1 MDHLN
6 GQRARQR
13 LRDPFLH
20 SLDRDPIQAV
30 PIGARL
36 VDAFLAGGDLGLEYH
51 ARAQGLPPDRR
62 IVPARVEDAD
72 RRHAKCSRNV
82 HWPCGQGYD
91 CLTLGDHRHQLPD
104 RYHPHQAPHSNRPL
118 RDSRVSPEPVPLCR
132 ATRQY
137 NLEPLSDKS
146 QHEVPEMDRLPE
158 PTGESAGVNHHT
170 KARGPAQE
178 GPRPFLFLS
187 GHHQARWRDL
197 SGGKA
202 QSTEQPQVVGTGEK
216 AQPRARHRAAQGC
229 RHGER
234 EDLIPDAVRP
244 DQQDIHD
251 SLIAS
256 SMSMTG
262 ISSLIGYISLQ
273 ARQTS
278 PSPFSFSAMSP
289 LHFGHARIASNSL
302 SIGMLP
308 PHSCLTLSLPSQ
320 PRPSRKWPSGTRTG

>member
-1 MDHLN
+1 M
-6 GQRARQR
+6 
-13 LRDPFLH
+13 
-20 SLDRDPIQAV
+20 
-30 PIGARL
+30 
-36 VDAFLAGGDLGLEYH
+36 
-51 ARAQGLPPDRR
+51 
-62 IVPARVEDAD
+62 
-72 RRHAKCSRNV
+72 
-82 HWPCGQGYD
+82 
-91 CLTLGDHRHQLPD
+91 TLGDHRHQLPD
-104 RYHPHQAPHSNRPL
+104 RYHPHQVPHSNRPL

-202 QSTEQPQVVGTGEK
+202 QSTEQPQVVGALMPGKITAVFVDPPVEQEGIPTIPRPHAQRHARQPRRRHESAAGFEENRRIHIVPEQSNEFAESFLPGHRQHFIEIRMVRQHRRGVGAREK
-216 AQPRARHRAAQGC
+216 AQPRARHRAAQRC

-244 DQQDIHD
+244 DQSDVHD

-308 PHSCLTLSLPSQ
+308 PHSCLTLSLPSR